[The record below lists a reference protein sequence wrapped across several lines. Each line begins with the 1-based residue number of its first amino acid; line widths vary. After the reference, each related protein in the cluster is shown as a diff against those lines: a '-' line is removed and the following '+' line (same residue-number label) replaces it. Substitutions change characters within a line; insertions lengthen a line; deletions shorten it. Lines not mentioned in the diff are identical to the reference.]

1 MPLKLN
7 TDQIKYIALFESMTG
22 ATVLDCLIDTNRNRL
37 IYVIKKGE
45 MGLALG
51 KKGANVKRVQGML
64 GKEIELIEHSENP
77 EEFLRNIYK
86 SLGVKVKKVHITEKR
101 DGKKV
106 ALLDV
111 GPRDKPRA
119 IGRGGGQNINLVKEL
134 MERHHGIEDV
144 VII

>member
-51 KKGANVKRVQGML
+51 KKGANVKRVQNML
-64 GKEIELIEHSENP
+64 GKNIELIEHSENP

-106 ALLDV
+106 ALLDIS
-111 GPRDKPRA
+111 PREKPRA
-119 IGRGGGQNINLVKEL
+119 IGRGGQNINLVKEL
-134 MERHHGIEDV
+134 MERHHGISDV
-144 VII
+144 VVI

>member
-7 TDQIKYIALFESMTG
+7 TDQIKFIALFESMTG
-22 ATVLDCLIDTNRNRL
+22 ATVMDCLIDTNRNRL

-51 KKGANVKRVQGML
+51 KKGANVKRVQNML
-64 GKEIELIEHSENP
+64 GKDIELIEHSENP

-106 ALLDV
+106 ALLDI

-119 IGRGGGQNINLVKEL
+119 IGRGGQNINLVKEL
-134 MERHHGIEDV
+134 MERHHGIHDV

>member
-22 ATVLDCLIDTNRNRL
+22 ATVMDCLIDSTRNRL

-51 KKGANVKRVQGML
+51 KRGVNVKRVQGML

-86 SLGVKVKKVHITEKR
+86 TMGVKVKKVHITEKK

-106 ALLDV
+106 ALLDINQ
-111 GPRDKPRA
+111 REKPRA
-119 IGRGGGQNINLVKEL
+119 IGRGGQNINLVKEL
-134 MERHHGIEDV
+134 MERHHGIQD
-144 VII
+144 VIII

>member
-7 TDQIKYIALFESMTG
+7 TDQIKYIALFESFTG
-22 ATVLDCLIDTNRNRL
+22 ATVLDCIIDKNKNRL

-51 KKGANVKRVQGML
+51 KRGMNVRRVQEML
-64 GKEIELIEHSENP
+64 GKGIDLIEHSENP
-77 EEFLRNIYK
+77 EEFLRNIYR
-86 SLGVKVKKVHITEKR
+86 SVGVKVKKVHITEKKN
-101 DGKKV
+101 GKKV
-106 ALLDV
+106 ALLDI

-119 IGRGGGQNINLVKEL
+119 IGRRGQTINLVKEL
-134 MERHHGIEDV
+134 MERHHRIEDV